1 MRSWGTIDDTKASPE
16 PIDIDRRL
24 QTTAKDDTAIFNLI
38 TPKCGGGGVGFH
50 ISNHAPGTAAARR

>member
-16 PIDIDRRL
+16 PIDIDRRQ
-24 QTTAKDDTAIFNLI
+24 QTTAKDDT
-38 TPKCGGGGVGFH
+38 GGGGVGFH